1 MAIQQT
7 KISEEELKEME
18 TFQQL
23 IGNLTYQLGQ
33 LALKELNLQEE
44 KKILEDQYHQMI
56 KQETA
61 LGNKLREK
69 YGADTQIDLKTGE
82 IIQSK

>member
-1 MAIQQT
+1 MAIKQT
-7 KISEEELKEME
+7 KVTEEELKEME

-33 LALKELNLQEE
+33 LALKELNLKEE
-44 KKILEDQYHQMI
+44 KKVLEDQYQKMI
-56 KQETA
+56 EEEVK

-69 YGADTQIDLKTGE
+69 YGAKAQIDLKTGE
-82 IIQSK
+82 IIQAE

>member
-1 MAIQQT
+1 
-7 KISEEELKEME
+7 ME

-44 KKILEDQYHQMI
+44 KKVLEEQYHQMI
-56 KQETA
+56 EQEIA

-69 YGADTQIDLKTGE
+69 YGANAQIDLKTGE
-82 IIQSK
+82 IIQPE

>member
-1 MAIQQT
+1 MAIKQT
-7 KISEEELKEME
+7 KVTEEELKEME

-44 KKILEDQYHQMI
+44 KKVLEDQYHQMI
-56 KQETA
+56 DQEVK

-69 YGADTQIDLKTGE
+69 YGADAQIDLKTGE
-82 IIQSK
+82 IIQA